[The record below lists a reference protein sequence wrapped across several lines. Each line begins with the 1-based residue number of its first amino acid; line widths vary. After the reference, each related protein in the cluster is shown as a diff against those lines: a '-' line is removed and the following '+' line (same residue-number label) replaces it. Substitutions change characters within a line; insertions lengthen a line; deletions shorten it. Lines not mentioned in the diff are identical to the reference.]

1 MKCINNETTY
11 QLTTLP
17 GIFPVNVFII
27 EEANSLTLIDT
38 GIEESAADIIHR
50 IEQFE
55 KKLETII
62 ITHSHSDHIGSLAQL
77 KNSYPDAKVM
87 MSKKEYQ
94 MSLAPIDEQQAKYQ
108 TTGAPVLPLPVQ
120 LDQLVEDGD
129 QIGSLTVIETPG
141 HTPGSISLLDHRTNH
156 LFVGDLFQTHGGHGI
171 AGDIQPLFP
180 LPGKSTWDFEEAIN
194 STEKICTY
202 QATIVATAHG
212 EWLTVPNEELTAMI
226 EVAQHK
232 LAKKRKAI

>member
-1 MKCINNETTY
+1 MKNTKKETTY

-38 GIEESAADIIHR
+38 GIEESADDIIN
-50 IEQFE
+50 ILEQFN
-55 KKLETII
+55 KKLETIV
-62 ITHSHSDHIGSLAQL
+62 ITHSHSDHIGSLVQI
-77 KNSYPDAKVM
+77 KNKYPDAKIM

-94 MSLAPIDEQQAKYQ
+94 VSLTPIEEQLEKYQ

-120 LDQLVEDGD
+120 LDQLVEEGD

-141 HTPGSISLLDHRTNH
+141 HTPGSISLLDTRTKH

-180 LPGKSTWDFEEAIN
+180 LPGKSTWNFEEAIH
-194 STEKICTY
+194 STEKIRTY

-212 EWLTVPNEELTAMI
+212 DWLTSPQEELTAMI
-226 EVAQHK
+226 ETAKAK
-232 LAKKRKAI
+232 LTKKRKAI

>member
-1 MKCINNETTY
+1 MKRTKKETTY

-38 GIEESAADIIHR
+38 GIEESADDIINR
-50 IEQFE
+50 LEQFD
-55 KKLETII
+55 KKLENII
-62 ITHSHSDHIGSLAQL
+62 ITHSHSDHIGSLAKL
-77 KNSYPDAKVM
+77 KNKYPHAKVLI
-87 MSKKEYQ
+87 SKKEYQ
-94 MSLAPIDEQQAKYQ
+94 VSLTPINEQLDKYE

-120 LDQLVEDGD
+120 LDQLLEEGD

-141 HTPGSISLLDHRTNH
+141 HTPGSISLLDTRTKH
-156 LFVGDLFQTHGGHGI
+156 IFVGDLFQTHGGHGI

-180 LPGKSTWDFEEAIN
+180 LPGKSTWDFEEAIY
-194 STEKICTY
+194 STEKIRTY

-212 EWLTVPNEELTAMI
+212 DWLTSPNEELTNMI
-226 EVAQHK
+226 DIAKSK